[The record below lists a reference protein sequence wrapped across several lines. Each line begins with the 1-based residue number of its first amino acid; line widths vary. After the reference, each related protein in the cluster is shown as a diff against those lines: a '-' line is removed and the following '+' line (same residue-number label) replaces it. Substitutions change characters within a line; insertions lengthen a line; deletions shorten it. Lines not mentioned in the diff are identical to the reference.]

1 MSINKKYVMTGMLAT
16 ALVAPMADVTNSYA
30 DDTRTITGRVNFR
43 TGPGKEY
50 DSIGKIQKGET
61 VTYLGSKGSWRQ
73 IKYNS
78 KTGYIHK
85 DYISSASTTSTSVK
99 YVNTSYGLNVRKGP
113 STSYSVITTLANGTK
128 VNVITTSGGWSKIT
142 SGSITGYVSN
152 QYLSSSQGSDNTS
165 DNDSNETSTIKYV
178 ESNISLNVRKG
189 PGTNYSVVTTLS
201 GGTKVTVK
209 STEDGWSKITT
220 GNTTGYVSSKYL
232 TSSKPSADNDSNE
245 TSTTKYV
252 ESNISLNVRKGPG
265 TNYSVVTTLS
275 GGTKVTVKSTED
287 GWSKI
292 TTGNTTGY
300 VSSKYLTSSKPSADN
315 DSNETSTTKY
325 VESNISLN
333 VRKGPGTNYS
343 VLTTLSGGTKVTVK
357 STEDGWSKITT
368 GNTTGYVSSKYLTS
382 TKPSSSGSSSSSTS
396 TSASKLIDYAKK
408 FLGKPYVWGA
418 QGPNGFDC
426 SGFTYY
432 VFKNSAGI
440 TLPRTSSL
448 QSNYG
453 TYVSKSNLKPGDL
466 LFFDTVGSNNGGVT
480 HCGIYIGNNQMIHAA
495 SGQGKVVINN
505 INNSYYINSYVNAR
519 RVL

>member
-165 DNDSNETSTIKYV
+165 DNDSNETST
-178 ESNISLNVRKG
+178 
-189 PGTNYSVVTTLS
+189 
-201 GGTKVTVK
+201 
-209 STEDGWSKITT
+209 
-220 GNTTGYVSSKYL
+220 
-232 TSSKPSADNDSNE
+232 
-245 TSTTKYV
+245 TKYV

-265 TNYSVVTTLS
+265 TNYSVVYISSASTTSTSVKYVNTSYGLNVRKGPSTSYSVVTTLS
-275 GGTKVTVKSTED
+275 DGTKVTVKSTED

-382 TKPSSSGSSSSSTS
+382 K
-396 TSASKLIDYAKK
+396 
-408 FLGKPYVWGA
+408 
-418 QGPNGFDC
+418 
-426 SGFTYY
+426 
-432 VFKNSAGI
+432 
-440 TLPRTSSL
+440 
-448 QSNYG
+448 
-453 TYVSKSNLKPGDL
+453 
-466 LFFDTVGSNNGGVT
+466 
-480 HCGIYIGNNQMIHAA
+480 
-495 SGQGKVVINN
+495 IN
-505 INNSYYINSYVNAR
+505 
-519 RVL
+519 

>member
-50 DSIGKIQKGET
+50 DSMGKIQKGET

-152 QYLSSSQGSDNTS
+152 QYLSSSQGSDN
-165 DNDSNETSTIKYV
+165 
-178 ESNISLNVRKG
+178 
-189 PGTNYSVVTTLS
+189 
-201 GGTKVTVK
+201 
-209 STEDGWSKITT
+209 
-220 GNTTGYVSSKYL
+220 
-232 TSSKPSADNDSNE
+232 DSNE

-265 TNYSVVTTLS
+265 TNYSVV
-275 GGTKVTVKSTED
+275 
-287 GWSKI
+287 
-292 TTGNTTGY
+292 
-300 VSSKYLTSSKPSADN
+300 
-315 DSNETSTTKY
+315 
-325 VESNISLN
+325 
-333 VRKGPGTNYS
+333 
-343 VLTTLSGGTKVTVK
+343 TTLSGGTKVTVK